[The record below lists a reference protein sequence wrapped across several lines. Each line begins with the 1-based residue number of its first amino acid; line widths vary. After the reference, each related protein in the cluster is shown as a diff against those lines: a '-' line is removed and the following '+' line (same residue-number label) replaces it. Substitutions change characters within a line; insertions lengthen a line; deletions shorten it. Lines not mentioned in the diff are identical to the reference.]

1 MTQSNLTLHDAAP
14 AAFRPKD
21 GQSTSGLG
29 ASWSLSFLT
38 PASQKLG
45 DRRIAFRWTVGILI
59 LGAALR
65 FAWLIHDRFRVVD
78 SEAFFEARAFATKG
92 ELADAYSLGSGLTA
106 HLSPGMPLMVGTVY
120 RWLGAGA
127 PQAEFVL
134 ACLSLAFIYV
144 SFLATNGAFKR
155 LGTAPIARI
164 GALAVLALLPLNLYT
179 EMHEFRHWEGAIAAA
194 AIALCLARALE
205 LDGEERRPSWLDLGV
220 LAAGGALLSLFS
232 LPAALACFAILGLL
246 ALRTRGWTGFVGAAA
261 ASAALLV
268 AISYPWALRNE
279 AAVGARVWTRTNFG
293 INFALGYH
301 DKAISPSDEWQVFL
315 DRLREVSP
323 FLHPA
328 ALANLKA
335 AGGEVAYDRLLTAR
349 TQEWINQ
356 HPMGALEIAARHVR
370 EFYFPSRWM
379 FWAGPIPVALKQ
391 AAIWGIALIGFVGLG
406 DRLARRDWR
415 FAYVAAPLVVLM
427 LPYVLGLP
435 ILRYRYPIGGLL
447 AFLAADM
454 TWRAS
459 KSVQRRL
466 SSQSLLVDSPETPMD
481 PSFVGR
487 SNASMSC
494 PVQTSNS
501 LLRGSLGA
509 PTNRT
514 ACSGPCLV
522 VVWLIGGA
530 ILYALGVGFVLLAG
544 IPGG

>member
-1 MTQSNLTLHDAAP
+1 
-14 AAFRPKD
+14 
-21 GQSTSGLG
+21 
-29 ASWSLSFLT
+29 
-38 PASQKLG
+38 
-45 DRRIAFRWTVGILI
+45 
-59 LGAALR
+59 
-65 FAWLIHDRFRVVD
+65 
-78 SEAFFEARAFATKG
+78 
-92 ELADAYSLGSGLTA
+92 
-106 HLSPGMPLMVGTVY
+106 
-120 RWLGAGA
+120 
-127 PQAEFVL
+127 
-134 ACLSLAFIYV
+134 
-144 SFLATNGAFKR
+144 
-155 LGTAPIARI
+155 
-164 GALAVLALLPLNLYT
+164 
-179 EMHEFRHWEGAIAAA
+179 
-194 AIALCLARALE
+194 LARALE